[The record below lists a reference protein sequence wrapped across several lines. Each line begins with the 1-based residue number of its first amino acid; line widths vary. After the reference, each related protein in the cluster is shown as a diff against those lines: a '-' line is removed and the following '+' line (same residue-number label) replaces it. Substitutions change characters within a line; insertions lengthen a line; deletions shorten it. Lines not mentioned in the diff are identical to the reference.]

1 MHLTVAQA
9 LRRATSGSLLTA
21 AAGLTIASPATLLQ
35 ASIGNVA
42 AGSVFA
48 FCWSAAMGGY
58 AVTAISVAGGGA
70 AAGAA
75 VKWSAEEEV
84 KKNRAGWFS

>member
-1 MHLTVAQA
+1 
-9 LRRATSGSLLTA
+9 
-21 AAGLTIASPATLLQ
+21 
-35 ASIGNVA
+35 
-42 AGSVFA
+42 
-48 FCWSAAMGGY
+48 MGGY

-84 KKNRAGWFS
+84 KEKNRAGWFS